1 MYLTYSRDC
10 SRRGTMYCLYR
21 ISRHTANLLHNG
33 RRAGELG
40 LDWDISVGI
49 GYILMG
55 QTKRLHTRINSDITH
70 ITSVIVI
77 HCLPL
82 VVVLTKFMNG
92 F

>member
-1 MYLTYSRDC
+1 M
-10 SRRGTMYCLYR
+10 
-21 ISRHTANLLHNG
+21 
-33 RRAGELG
+33 G

-82 VVVLTKFMNG
+82 VVVLTEFMNG